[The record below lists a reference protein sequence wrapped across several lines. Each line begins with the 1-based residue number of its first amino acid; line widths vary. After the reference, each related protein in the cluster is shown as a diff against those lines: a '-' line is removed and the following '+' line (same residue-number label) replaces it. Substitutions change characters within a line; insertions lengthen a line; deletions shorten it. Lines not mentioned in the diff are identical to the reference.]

1 MSTQPKA
8 LIVVTSHAQLG
19 DTGQLT
25 GSYLPEVTHPY
36 AALVTHGIQVDI
48 ASIAGGRAPIDPS
61 SLDSSDARN
70 QSFLETPESR
80 TKFEQTPALAS
91 IDPRQYQAVI
101 FAGGHGTMWDFR
113 DSADA
118 QRVAAAIY
126 EQGGVVAAVCHGA
139 AALVDVRLRS
149 GRYLLQGRKVTA
161 FSNSEEEAIG
171 LHKVVPFSMESALV
185 QRGADYSKA
194 ELWQAHVQIDGRLV
208 TGQNPASAAGV
219 GEAVA
224 ELLVPGRD

>member
-1 MSTQPKA
+1 MSTQRKV

-19 DTGQLT
+19 ETGQPT

-36 AALVTHGIQVDI
+36 AALVARGIQVDI

-61 SLDSSDARN
+61 SLDPSDSRTHG
-70 QSFLETPESR
+70 FLETPESR
-80 TKFEQTPALAS
+80 IKIEQTPALAS
-91 IDPRQYQAVI
+91 VAPQQYQGVV

-126 EQGGVVAAVCHGA
+126 EQGGIVAAVCHGA
-139 AALVDVRLRS
+139 AALVDVRLSS

-161 FSNSEEEAIG
+161 FSNAEEEAIG
-171 LHKVVPFSMESALV
+171 LHTIVPFSMESALR
-185 QRGADYSKA
+185 QRGAHYSKA
-194 ELWQAHVQIDGRLV
+194 ELWQEHVQIDGRLV

-224 ELLVPGRD
+224 ELLVQRPD